1 MKKWLVYDARYH
13 TDEDRAICL
22 IVCNS
27 LKEARQEAPEYGDG
41 NVIVEATII
50 GKEIVSEKIVN

>member
-1 MKKWLVYDARYH
+1 MKKWLIYDARYR

-22 IVCNS
+22 LFCDS
-27 LKEARQEAPEYGDG
+27 LQEARREAPEYGDE
-41 NVIVEATII
+41 NVIVEATIV